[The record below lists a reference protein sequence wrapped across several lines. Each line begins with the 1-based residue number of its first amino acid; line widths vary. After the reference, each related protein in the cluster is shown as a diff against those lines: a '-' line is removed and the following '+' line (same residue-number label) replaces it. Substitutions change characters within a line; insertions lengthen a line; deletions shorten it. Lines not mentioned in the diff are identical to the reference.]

1 METYVQ
7 QVTACRKQINGVF
20 QQHFGM
26 MANTFVRHFGG
37 NYSGRLW
44 SLEYLRS
51 ELTQDTYTRWRAKT
65 YYVRQPDF
73 DFEQVWQNC
82 MTDLEPVLAVW
93 EVVNWTH
100 NDTFTGS
107 KSQLSVL

>member
-7 QVTACRKQINGVF
+7 QVTACRRQINGVF

-44 SLEYLRS
+44 SLDYLRS
-51 ELTQDTYTRWRAKT
+51 
-65 YYVRQPDF
+65 
-73 DFEQVWQNC
+73 
-82 MTDLEPVLAVW
+82 
-93 EVVNWTH
+93 
-100 NDTFTGS
+100 
-107 KSQLSVL
+107 